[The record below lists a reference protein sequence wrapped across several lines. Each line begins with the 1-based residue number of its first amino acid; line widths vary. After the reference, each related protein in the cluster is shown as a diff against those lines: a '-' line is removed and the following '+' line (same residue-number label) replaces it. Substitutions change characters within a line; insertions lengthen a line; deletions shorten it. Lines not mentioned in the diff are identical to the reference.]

1 MANDAKRIQDLNTAN
16 TLSSTDR
23 VVVLYNA
30 ATTTANVLTITVNNF
45 IASVGAS
52 LTGPYTNDAAANA
65 AGVVLKGLYYD
76 ATGAVRIR
84 LA

>member
-30 ATTTANVLTITVNNF
+30 TTTANVMTITVNNF
-45 IASVGAS
+45 IAAVGNS
-52 LTGPYTNDAAANA
+52 MPGPYTNDATANTS
-65 AGVVLKGLYYD
+65 GVKLKGLYYD
-76 ATGAVRIR
+76 STGAVRIR
-84 LA
+84 LT

>member
-1 MANDAKRIQDLNTAN
+1 MANVARRIQDLNTAN

-23 VVVLYNA
+23 VVVLYN

-84 LA
+84 LT

>member
-1 MANDAKRIQDLNTAN
+1 MLFR
-16 TLSSTDR
+16 S
-23 VVVLYNA
+23 
-30 ATTTANVLTITVNNF
+30 VNNF

-65 AGVVLKGLYYD
+65 AGVILKGLYYD

-84 LA
+84 LT

>member
-16 TLSSTDR
+16 TLASTDR
-23 VVVLYNA
+23 VVILYN

-76 ATGAVRIR
+76 STGAVRIR
-84 LA
+84 LT